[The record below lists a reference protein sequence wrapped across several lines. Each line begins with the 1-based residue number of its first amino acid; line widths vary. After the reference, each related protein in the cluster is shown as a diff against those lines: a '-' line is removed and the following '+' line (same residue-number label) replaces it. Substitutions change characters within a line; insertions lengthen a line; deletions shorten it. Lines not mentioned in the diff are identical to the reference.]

1 MQLSAHL
8 PLLYCLTYMVPLQFY
23 ARELSQPSTYKVRKV
38 PRRRTRA
45 ARAAIANSGHQVSAS
60 THMDAKPKSRF
71 ANSSCPIA
79 ESTPSAPSA
88 YTAASH
94 PPSGNVGTAPR
105 SSLRG
110 VVAAA
115 HPVRRE

>member
-79 ESTPSAPSA
+79 ESTPSAPSD
-88 YTAASH
+88 
-94 PPSGNVGTAPR
+94 PPTPPLRIRPRGTLELPR
-105 SSLRG
+105 GHR
-110 VVAAA
+110 
-115 HPVRRE
+115 